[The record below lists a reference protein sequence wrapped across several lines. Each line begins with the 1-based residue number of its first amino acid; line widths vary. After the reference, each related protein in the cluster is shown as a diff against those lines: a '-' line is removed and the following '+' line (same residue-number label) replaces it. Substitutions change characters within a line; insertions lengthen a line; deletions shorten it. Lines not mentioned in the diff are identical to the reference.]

1 MKICIRQDR
10 LTAKTGEPTTNTHT
24 HIQWFKTVVL
34 KFAQASESPGGL
46 VKTVAGPSARVSDA
60 VNLVGPENLHF

>member
-1 MKICIRQDR
+1 MKICISQDR

-34 KFAQASESPGGL
+34 KFAQASESPGELIKTQTDGPMLRDSDSVGL
-46 VKTVAGPSARVSDA
+46 GTTT
-60 VNLVGPENLHF
+60 

>member
-1 MKICIRQDR
+1 MLKQETPPR
-10 LTAKTGEPTTNTHT
+10 THT
-24 HIQWFKTVVL
+24 HIQRFKTVVL

-46 VKTVAGPSARVSDA
+46 VKTVAGPKARVSDA